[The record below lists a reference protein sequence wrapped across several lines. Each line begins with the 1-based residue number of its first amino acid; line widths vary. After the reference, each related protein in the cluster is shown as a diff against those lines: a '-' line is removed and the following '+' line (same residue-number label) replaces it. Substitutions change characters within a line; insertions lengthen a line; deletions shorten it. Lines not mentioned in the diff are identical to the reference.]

1 MTGDMKR
8 PKLPAG
14 GFVFYSGKTLS
25 PECWDTTMVSLK
37 SSQLMVQQRE
47 GSSSGDHIFNAGE
60 MRRVWK
66 TVEAGR
72 IQAVR
77 EEKLQELHV
86 SQEV

>member
-1 MTGDMKR
+1 
-8 PKLPAG
+8 
-14 GFVFYSGKTLS
+14 
-25 PECWDTTMVSLK
+25 MVSLK